1 MEVAASALE
10 GLEKAKRTN
19 PDLILSDIRM
29 PGVDGTEF
37 LQLLRDDPTTSQIP
51 VIFMT
56 ASVQKEQIAGYQK
69 LQIAGILW
77 KPFDPMTLATE
88 IEKLYAA
95 YKDKTTNISA
105 PD

>member
-1 MEVAASALE
+1 MRVLLVEDDLNLRRIGQIALSRYHSVEVAASALE

-56 ASVQKEQIAGYQK
+56 ASVQKEQIAAK
-69 LQIAGILW
+69 
-77 KPFDPMTLATE
+77 
-88 IEKLYAA
+88 
-95 YKDKTTNISA
+95 SCR
-105 PD
+105 